1 VALVLLGLTNKANG
15 ASRQELAA
23 SLRLGNKKVC
33 ALRRE
38 LWPRSKFSY
47 TADHEHPTCAL
58 RNAIDLP
65 HIQADQ
71 HIVPLHARQFLSAA
85 LRFLISSFRR
95 SARQDSCAGSPRS
108 VTWHSSKRTSLLQ
121 MTQGTAVRRSS
132 FMGAESEKK
141 LKVRLYGPWERYASV
156 ISCHDLSGYAKEINL
171 PTNQTQPKRLGVN
184 DRKKSAVHAV
194 GSVTAGPGWRLISFR
209 SSAGHS
215 GRGRHRPARGRRA
228 GSC

>member
-1 VALVLLGLTNKANG
+1 MHGPTTSIRLAVFE
-15 ASRQELAA
+15 RDRLAA
-23 SLRLGNKKVC
+23 Y
-33 ALRRE
+33 
-38 LWPRSKFSY
+38 P
-47 TADHEHPTCAL
+47 
-58 RNAIDLP
+58 
-65 HIQADQ
+65 ADQ
-71 HIVPLHARQFLSAA
+71 HIVPLHAWQFLSAA
-85 LRFLISSFRR
+85 LRFLISSFSR

-141 LKVRLYGPWERYASV
+141 LKVKLYGPSQRYASV
-156 ISCHDLSGYAKEINL
+156 ISCHDLSGGSKEISL
-171 PTNQTQPKRLGVN
+171 LTNQAQPKRLGVN

-194 GSVTAGPGWRLISFR
+194 GSVCGSRLLALISFR

-215 GRGRHRPARGRRA
+215 GRGQHRPARGRRA